1 MDVITG
7 YISAHPSVL
16 VIGVILIAILLI
28 TFMFKS
34 LIKLFLILLFV
45 VLAASGYY
53 YFTDPGKM
61 PEKVKDSVELMKA
74 GVQELKDKS
83 KSFVTDSKEL
93 FKKTKEA
100 PGNLNKLL
108 KDSDKETEK
117 EYGK

>member
-1 MDVITG
+1 MDIITG

-16 VIGVILIAILLI
+16 VIGVILIVILLM

-45 VLAASGYY
+45 VLAVSGYY
-53 YFTDPGKM
+53 YFTDPDKM
-61 PEKVKDSVELMKA
+61 PEKVKDTVQLMKA
-74 GVQELKDKS
+74 GVHELADKS

-93 FKKTKEA
+93 YKKTKEA

-108 KDSDKETEK
+108 KDSDKEAEK